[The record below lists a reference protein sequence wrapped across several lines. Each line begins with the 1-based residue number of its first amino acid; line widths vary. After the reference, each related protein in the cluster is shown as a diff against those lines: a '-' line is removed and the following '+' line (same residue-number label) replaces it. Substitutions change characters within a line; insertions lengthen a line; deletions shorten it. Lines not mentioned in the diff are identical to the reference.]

1 MRLTVFTSF
10 DFVDD
15 FRFEVFEVEKIA
27 QLIVLFQFCV
37 SRIVSFVDEL
47 WEMDGDLLLAM

>member
-1 MRLTVFTSF
+1 MQLNVFTSF

-15 FRFEVFEVEKIA
+15 FRFKVFEGEKIA

-47 WEMDGDLLLAM
+47 WEMDGDLVLAM